1 MSARHA
7 VIHGNAIIHV

>member
-7 VIHGNAIIHV
+7 VIRGNAIIHV